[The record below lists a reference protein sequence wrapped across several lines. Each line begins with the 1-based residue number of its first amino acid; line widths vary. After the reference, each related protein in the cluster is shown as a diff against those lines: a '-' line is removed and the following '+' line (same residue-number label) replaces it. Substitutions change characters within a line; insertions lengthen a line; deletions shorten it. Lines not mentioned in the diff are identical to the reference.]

1 MSHSFKLLLLA
12 AGTLIACV
20 VCAISLCWT
29 KMGCTRSV
37 SQSQRIHNACMDES
51 LKEYEGICIDGA
63 ALIDFMETYED
74 TELYFIVKTKACAAT
89 QGVFYNRDDC
99 NRVVGQYSRSISLLH
114 EDYINQSAIFLCEV
128 KLNENGVVAGIRF
141 VQR

>member
-1 MSHSFKLLLLA
+1 MSHGLKLLLLA
-12 AGTLIACV
+12 AGTLITCV
-20 VCAISLCWT
+20 VCTISFVWT
-29 KMGCTRSV
+29 KNGTTQAN
-37 SQSQRIHNACMDES
+37 SQKQRIQAAYTYEQ
-51 LKEYEGICIDGA
+51 LKDYDGIYIDGA
-63 ALIDFMETYED
+63 ALIDLMEEYEA
-74 TELYFIVKTKACAAT
+74 TELYFLVKTKECIAA

-99 NRVVGQYSRSISLLH
+99 NRMVGQYSRSISLLH